1 MAMMVITIFE
11 LRVMIQMN
19 ELKLSKRLEMVA
31 NEIPKGSILADI
43 GSDHAYLPIYSY
55 LNGVIPSA
63 VAGEVVEGPYQT
75 AKNQVER
82 LQLNSAIEVRKGDG
96 LEVIEQGEV
105 DVVTICGMGGA
116 LITSIL
122 ESGKEKLTGV
132 KRLILQ
138 PNIMAINIRKW
149 LIRNDWSISQEHI
162 LEEDDKIYEI
172 LVADVG
178 PAMAAYTEEQLEKEL
193 LLGPFLLK
201 EKSEVFVKKWTSEI
215 KNWERVLAQ
224 LNDAK
229 ESQEVKS
236 KQEELKRLVGLAE
249 EALR

>member
-1 MAMMVITIFE
+1 MK
-11 LRVMIQMN
+11 QMN

-43 GSDHAYLPIYSY
+43 GSDHAYLPIFCY
-55 LNGVIPSA
+55 LKGLIRLA
-63 VAGEVVEGPYQT
+63 IAGEVVEGPYQT

-82 LQLNSAIEVRKGDG
+82 LQLMSAIDVRKGDG
-96 LEVIEQGEV
+96 LEVIEKGEV

-122 ESGKEKLTGV
+122 DSGTEKLSGV

-138 PNIMAINIRKW
+138 PNIMAVNIRKW
-149 LIRNDWSISQEHI
+149 LFQNGWSIVREHI

-172 LVADVG
+172 IVAEAG
-178 PAMAAYTEEQLEKEL
+178 TPKSAYTQEQFEKEL

-201 EKSEVFVKKWTSEI
+201 EKNEVFVKKWSSE
-215 KNWERVLAQ
+215 KLNWERVLSQ

-229 ESQEVKS
+229 VSQEVQL
-236 KQEELKRLVGLAE
+236 KQEELKKFMGFVE